1 MIKGIIKQIP
11 KRPRLRPVCEFTTAN
26 HRDGATRMGGS
37 FGAGFLSG
45 SLGSYLGS
53 SRHSKNMFEM
63 IGNTVR
69 DAVVG
74 GTISVIGGGKFAST
88 KTTAHSVLHDTAC

>member
-1 MIKGIIKQIP
+1 
-11 KRPRLRPVCEFTTAN
+11 
-26 HRDGATRMGGS
+26 MGGS

-53 SRHSKNMFEM
+53 SGHSKNMSEM
-63 IGNTVR
+63 IGNTAR

-74 GTISVIGGGKFAST
+74 GTISVIGGGKFA
-88 KTTAHSVLHDTAC
+88 KYP